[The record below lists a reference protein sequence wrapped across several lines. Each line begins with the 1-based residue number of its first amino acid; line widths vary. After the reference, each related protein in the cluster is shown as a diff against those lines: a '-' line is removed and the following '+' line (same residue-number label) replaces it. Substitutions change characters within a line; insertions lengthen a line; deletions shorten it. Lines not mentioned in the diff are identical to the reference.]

1 MVRNTN
7 LVFLILLLTWVLSGN
22 NGYAQQFGRNKPNYE
37 KFDFKI
43 HQSPN
48 FELYHYLKN
57 DSLVETFS
65 SASELVVSQ
74 RITHPHRGMRINVS
88 NRKKFRK
95 SFHHPQRKILNIVQR
110 QRVLSVL
117 E

>member
-65 SASELVVSQ
+65 SASERWYQ
-74 RITHPHRGMRINVS
+74 AHQITFRDTFPEKNPVILYS
-88 NRKKFRK
+88 NHAVFRQDYPLLIHGTYY
-95 SFHHPQRKILNIVQR
+95 SIR
-110 QRVLSVL
+110 
-117 E
+117 